1 MGGAIGNPSRKRR
14 RPDEVDGRA
23 AQTHSRSYGELP
35 DDLAGV
41 RCGEQAMRRPA
52 FTLVELLVVISI
64 IGLLI
69 AIAVPAL
76 RAARAQ
82 GRLVQCA
89 TNLRQIGQ
97 GFGLYAFD
105 ANDTLPIND
114 GEDWTTAGAWTKA
127 SEIVGLE
134 ITWVEAIQPSLG
146 ARRPP
151 WLAPLRCPQ
160 SNSAPADPATIAD
173 VYERPGSGWLMNSYC
188 LGRRQSTIRAPAD
201 GVLVLESAAWTS
213 FSEDTG
219 ELELPTQ
226 PACYPHP
233 SVAGPAVPVR
243 WGWPYRRA
251 KRNILWCD
259 GHVASFRAAH
269 WPDGDNAFDAARRR
283 HMRFGLP
290 GSHPL
295 DP

>member
-1 MGGAIGNPSRKRR
+1 
-14 RPDEVDGRA
+14 
-23 AQTHSRSYGELP
+23 
-35 DDLAGV
+35 
-41 RCGEQAMRRPA
+41 MRRTA
-52 FTLVELLVVISI
+52 FTLIELLVVISI
-64 IGLLI
+64 LGLLI

-76 RAARAQ
+76 QAARARS
-82 GRLVQCA
+82 RLVRCA
-89 TNLRQIGQ
+89 TNHREIGR
-97 GFGLYAFD
+97 GFALYAVD
-105 ANDTLPIND
+105 ANDTLPING
-114 GEDWTTAGAWTKA
+114 GEDWTTAGVWTRA
-127 SEIVGLE
+127 SGIVGLE
-134 ITWVEAIQPSLG
+134 DTWVEAIHPPLDASR
-146 ARRPP
+146 AP

-160 SNSAPADPATIAD
+160 SNTGPANPDMITDI
-173 VYERPGSGWLMNSYC
+173 YKQPGSGWLMNSYC

-201 GVLVLESAAWTS
+201 GVLVFESAVWS
-213 FSEDTG
+213 RMSEDTG

-233 SVAGPAVPVR
+233 SVAGPTVPVR
-243 WGWPYRRA
+243 WDWAYRRA

-269 WPDGDNAFDAARRR
+269 WPDGDNVFDAARRR